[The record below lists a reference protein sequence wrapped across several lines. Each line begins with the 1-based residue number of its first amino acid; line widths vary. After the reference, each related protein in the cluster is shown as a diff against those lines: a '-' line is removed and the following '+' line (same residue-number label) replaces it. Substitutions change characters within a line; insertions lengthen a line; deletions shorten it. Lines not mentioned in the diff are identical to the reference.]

1 MRLILVRHAE
11 AHPLGLDGVD
21 SDDKRALT
29 PKGHATSQALAE
41 FFQRW
46 DIPFQQIVTSGYV
59 RADETAEPLRL
70 LKPHELIRIPE
81 FAPDE
86 FRPKYVSK
94 ALNELGVNTV
104 VVVGHMPNLGAYAR
118 WLLGL
123 NKPLS
128 FEKGAALGLK
138 CKGGI
143 RADEAELEW
152 YLPPEHFE

>member
-11 AHPLGLDGVD
+11 ALPLGVDGVD
-21 SDDKRALT
+21 RDDRRPLT
-29 PKGHATSQALAE
+29 PKGHATARALAG
-41 FFQRW
+41 FFRFRA
-46 DIPFQQIVTSGYV
+46 IPFQQIVTSGYV
-59 RADETAEPLRL
+59 RATETAEPLL
-70 LKPHELIRIPE
+70 EIHPHEMVTIPD
-81 FAPDE
+81 FAPE
-86 FRPKYVSK
+86 AFRPKRVSE
-94 ALNELGVNTV
+94 ALNELGSNTV
-104 VVVGHMPNLGAYAR
+104 VVVGHMPNLGSYAR

-123 NKPLS
+123 KNPLD